1 MKPLRNMEKITAD
14 KTVSRGISTKLATS
28 ADPTNRYYVPMA
40 ILEVIKGAFL
50 WAYSGIGIAGVVR
63 IILPFR
69 A

>member
-1 MKPLRNMEKITAD
+1 MEKITAD

-50 WAYSGIGIAGVVR
+50 WAAYSGIGIAGVVR